1 MNNTEME
8 KVSTDDDEDVDNDD
22 ESLNEGIQMKEIFV
36 VTFIMG
42 IWFYS
47 LYSKYYRFHTG
58 NHCTMGSIKISK
70 KNLNCGNIFTVMS
83 MYFKFCIIKF

>member
-47 LYSKYYRFHTG
+47 LYREV
-58 NHCTMGSIKISK
+58 
-70 KNLNCGNIFTVMS
+70 L
-83 MYFKFCIIKF
+83 